1 MPTFFG
7 RTVPYERAAI
17 FPWGRG
23 AQKGPDGENVV
34 SARAIKH
41 VRELT
46 AIAAGERTEPGVS
59 LRAALLFVVIRHDAA
74 FFRPNGEACASF
86 ARYVREAEAAGV
98 IVMARRVRWGE
109 GEELGKAFDAGAV
122 PVRLE

>member
-1 MPTFFG
+1 M
-7 RTVPYERAAI
+7 
-17 FPWGRG
+17 
-23 AQKGPDGENVV
+23 
-34 SARAIKH
+34 
-41 VRELT
+41 RELT

-59 LRAALLFVVIRHDAA
+59 LRAALLFVVIRHAA

-109 GEELGKAFDAGAV
+109 AEDLGKAFDAGAV